1 MYVIEIRELSI
12 IHYLMAASAGIEV
25 GSFNLAYLCESL
37 VDDVATLRSS
47 LPARFR
53 SECVWTYYNRSVHA
67 DLNSAHGYALNK
79 MADFHYYESSHSGGI
94 VRNHHLDKAI
104 EFYALAYRRG
114 EAQVNK

>member
-1 MYVIEIRELSI
+1 MLIKIRELSI

-25 GSFNLAYLCESL
+25 GSFNLAYLCELL
-37 VDDVATLRSS
+37 VDDVETLRSS

-53 SECVWTYYNRSVHA
+53 NECARTYYNRSVHA

-79 MADFHYYESSHSGGI
+79 MADYHYDESSRAANANS
-94 VRNHHLDKAI
+94 HHVDKAI

-114 EAQVNK
+114 EAQVHKYK